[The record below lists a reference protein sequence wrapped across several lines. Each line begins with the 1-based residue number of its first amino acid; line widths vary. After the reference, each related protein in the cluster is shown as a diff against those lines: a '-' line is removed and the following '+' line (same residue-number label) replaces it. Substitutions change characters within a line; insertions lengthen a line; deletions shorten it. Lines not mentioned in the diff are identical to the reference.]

1 MSLLRLG
8 GGRYFWCCMCGASR
22 GGYRNPFAAQLGGE
36 RHWRTKCRLLSG
48 KDRVLLASLH
58 GAWQASRGHGAKRGQ
73 RRTHRPFDPRLIRRR
88 GPAVIS
94 SRAGGRH
101 IKRVLPITPVRK

>member
-8 GGRYFWCCMCGASR
+8 GGCYFWCCMCGASR

-36 RHWRTKCRLLSG
+36 RHWLTECLLLSG

-58 GAWQASRGHGAKRGQ
+58 GAWQASRGHGAKKRGQ
-73 RRTHRPFDPRLIRRR
+73 RRTHRPFDPRLIRRVAPQSS
-88 GPAVIS
+88 PAA
-94 SRAGGRH
+94 RGGRH
-101 IKRVLPITPVRK
+101 DKRVCPLRR